1 MADAQPVLDLIEAF
15 RRSKVMFTAVSL
27 GLFDRL
33 EKSPADAAELAREQN
48 LDANALERLLDAC
61 VALGLLERAGDRCRN
76 LPVASRYLRR
86 ESPDTLTGYILYSDR
101 ILYPIWG
108 HLEDAV
114 REGTHRWE
122 QTFGGKAGIFDELFS
137 TEDSKLTFLAGMHGM
152 GLLSSPAVIAA
163 LDLSRFSHLCDLGG
177 ATGHLAIEACRHYP
191 KLRAT
196 IFDLP
201 GVAAVAQQY
210 IEAAALA
217 GRMDTCNG
225 DFFSDPLPEAD
236 LYSLGRIL
244 HDWSEPKIVTLLERI
259 YRQLPP
265 AGGLLVAEKI
275 LYPRKDG
282 PASANLQS
290 LNMLVVTEG
299 KERTA
304 AEYEALLRRAGFREF
319 HARSTGRH
327 LDAMLAIK

>member
-1 MADAQPVLDLIEAF
+1 MADAQPVLELIEAF

-33 EKSPADAAELAREQN
+33 EESPALAAELAEEQGVN
-48 LDANALERLLDAC
+48 ADALERLLDAC
-61 VALGLLERAGDRCRN
+61 VTMGLLARTPDGYRN
-76 LPVASRYLRR
+76 QPAASRYLRR
-86 ESPDTLTGYILYSDR
+86 DSPQTLIGYILYSNR
-101 ILYPIWG
+101 VLYPLWG
-108 HLEDAV
+108 HLEEAV

-122 QTFGGKAGIFDELFS
+122 QAFGGKAGIFDELFS
-137 TEDSKLTFLAGMHGM
+137 SDESKLTFLAGMHGL

-163 LDLSRFSHLCDLGG
+163 FDLSRFTHLCDLGG
-177 ATGHLAIEACRHYP
+177 ATGHLAIEACRQYP

-196 IFDLP
+196 VLDLP
-201 GVAAVAQQY
+201 GVAAVAQEY
-210 IEAAALA
+210 IEDAGLA
-217 GRMDTCNG
+217 GRVDIRNG
-225 DFFSDPLPEAD
+225 DFFADPLPEAD

-244 HDWSEPKIVTLLERI
+244 HDWSAPKITTLLEKVHRH
-259 YRQLPP
+259 LPP
-265 AGGLLVAEKI
+265 AGGLLIAEKI
-275 LYPRKDG
+275 LYPHKDG
-282 PASANLQS
+282 PVSANLQS